1 MLFPIRAAAA
11 ALAAV
16 ALAPAAAHAQQ
27 QYTVGFNWEPK
38 APTTLDDVT
47 LSATTAGGLGT
58 AAVTWDFDGD
68 GTTDATGQ
76 TVKHRFAVAGDYRK
90 IVKATWS
97 STVAIVRQDVESI
110 TVKPA
115 NTEPTPQPTVAP
127 VPTVMAPA
135 PTPTPTPVPETCQST
150 VLAGKLSAAS
160 WCFKKSAIPG
170 GSRYT
175 STFPINVNGI
185 GVGPSRGQPGHNDQ
199 AGHPRRNPGH
209 PP

>member
-47 LSATTAGGLGT
+47 LSATTVGGLGT
-58 AAVTWDFDGD
+58 PVVTWDFDGD

-76 TVKHRFAVAGDYRK
+76 TVKHRFAVAGDYRT

-115 NTEPTPQPTVAP
+115 NAEPTPQPTVAP
-127 VPTVMAPA
+127 VPTVMA
-135 PTPTPTPVPETCQST
+135 TPTPAPVPTVMATPTPAPVPETCSST
-150 VLAGKLSAAS
+150 VVAGKLSATS
-160 WCFKKSAIPG
+160 WCFKKS
-170 GSRYT
+170 
-175 STFPINVNGI
+175 
-185 GVGPSRGQPGHNDQ
+185 
-199 AGHPRRNPGH
+199 
-209 PP
+209 

>member
-47 LSATTAGGLGT
+47 LSATTVGGAG
-58 AAVTWDFDGD
+58 APVVTWDFDGD

-76 TVKHRFAVAGDYRK
+76 TVKHRFAVAGDYRT

-97 STVAIVRQDVESI
+97 STVAIGRQDVESI

-115 NTEPTPQPTVAP
+115 AAEPTPTPQPTVAP
-127 VPTVMAPA
+127 VPTVMA
-135 PTPTPTPVPETCQST
+135 TPTPTPVPETSFST
-150 VLAGKLSAAS
+150 VVAVKLSAAS
-160 WCFKKSAIPG
+160 WCFKKSA
-170 GSRYT
+170 
-175 STFPINVNGI
+175 
-185 GVGPSRGQPGHNDQ
+185 
-199 AGHPRRNPGH
+199 
-209 PP
+209 